1 MDASQPNKVYNQSMA
16 LGAKQQ
22 ATRITDKDAVTFLRR
37 RSKPVASVQPTRIQ
51 RAGISPQLLSPNESL
66 QLQRTLGNRVMRQLL
81 PLNVAVSRAPDMLQR
96 LALEDHALND
106 DPEPSPLARN
116 CYTAVL
122 TWLLRAHHNVTTTNE
137 AINIIIDK
145 GHAGPL
151 VQQMLGMSTK
161 LTRPSKTDTQ
171 LTVTPGKII
180 IFARNGA
187 PAHAAVATGR
197 LQITGYNQTHW
208 FGQPANVHS
217 HSSLEGVNW
226 VDKDKIHNSLGH
238 AENVYEVD
246 PAVAATLFN

>member
-1 MDASQPNKVYNQSMA
+1 MA
-16 LGAKQQ
+16 QRAKQQ
-22 ATRITDKDAVTFLRR
+22 ATRITDKEAVRLLRR
-37 RSKPVASVQPTRIQ
+37 RSNPVASIQPTRIQ
-51 RAGISPQLLSPNESL
+51 RAGINLQLLSANEAL

-81 PLNVAVSRAPDMLQR
+81 SDPPRNVAVSQAPFMLQR
-96 LALEDHALND
+96 LALEHHALND

-122 TWLLRAHHNVTTTNE
+122 TWLLRAHHNVTTTDE

-145 GHAGPL
+145 GHPGPL
-151 VQQMLGMSTK
+151 VQQMLGMGTK
-161 LTRPSKTDTQ
+161 LTRPSKSDTQ

-217 HSSLEGVNW
+217 HSSLEGVHW